1 MSESGHGS
9 AAWSRI
15 LLLLGVL
22 VVIWLLWSGLF
33 SPLLLAL
40 GVFSCVLTCYLAY
53 RMRYF
58 ESDVYA
64 LHLNMEL
71 LGYLIWLSREVLR
84 SSLDVSRVV
93 LKPKIEISPRIIEI
107 DASHLHPVY
116 QAILGN
122 SITLTPGTLALDLHE
137 GIIKVHTLTS
147 EGADELIASEMTAR
161 VTALSKS

>member
-1 MSESGHGS
+1 MG
-9 AAWSRI
+9 
-15 LLLLGVL
+15 
-22 VVIWLLWSGLF
+22 
-33 SPLLLAL
+33 
-40 GVFSCVLTCYLAY
+40 
-53 RMRYF
+53 YF
-58 ESDVYA
+58 DSDVYA

-71 LGYLIWLSREVLR
+71 LGYLVWLSREVLR

-147 EGADELIASEMTAR
+147 EGADELIASEMAER